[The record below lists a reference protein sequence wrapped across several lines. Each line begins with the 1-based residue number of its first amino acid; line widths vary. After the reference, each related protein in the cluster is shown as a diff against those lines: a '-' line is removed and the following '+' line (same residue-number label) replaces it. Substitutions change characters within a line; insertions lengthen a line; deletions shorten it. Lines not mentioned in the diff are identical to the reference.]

1 MEKIVAAL
9 WVPEG
14 QPQAAFNAALLER
27 LPDALRG
34 AGASRIRINLRDEAV
49 ASGAQHIQ
57 RWQDPQQDA
66 VLQFWLPSANPRF
79 FAAAE
84 AALAAVSGRFAAW
97 LVAEST
103 IIPNTAHPPA
113 PGERTPGWSQA
124 TFLAFRPDLASEQA
138 DAHWRDHH
146 TTVAIETQANF
157 EYVQNRVVRPLTSDA
172 PAYDAFVEE
181 CFPSEALTDST
192 AFFDAVGD
200 EAKFQA
206 NLATMMDSC
215 GGFIDFARIDVIPTS
230 QHDFA

>member
-9 WVPEG
+9 WASEG
-14 QPQAAFNAALLER
+14 QDRAAFKVALLER
-27 LPDALRG
+27 LPETLRS
-34 AGASRIRINLRDEAV
+34 AGGTHVRLNLRDEAV

-66 VLQFWLPSANPRF
+66 VVQFWLPSANPRF
-79 FAAAE
+79 FAAIE
-84 AALAAVSGRFAAW
+84 PALAAVSGRFAAW
-97 LVAEST
+97 LVCEST
-103 IIPNTAHPPA
+103 IIANTAHPPA

-124 TFLAFRPDLASEQA
+124 TFLAFRPDLAPEQA
-138 DAHWRDHH
+138 DAHWRNHH

-157 EYVQNRVVRPLTSDA
+157 EYVQHRIVRPLTPDA

-181 CFPSEALTDST
+181 CFPTEALTDPH
-192 AFFDAVGD
+192 AFFAAHGD

-230 QHDFA
+230 QYDF